1 MRHNCNIELIQKD
14 VGVEYRNDYLGWGQ
28 TGMSKSV
35 YGKPFQPSILQKY
48 CSKNI
53 SYPVN
58 WQNLKVDWKLINP

>member
-1 MRHNCNIELIQKD
+1 
-14 VGVEYRNDYLGWGQ
+14 
-28 TGMSKSV
+28 MSKSV

-48 CSKNI
+48 CTKNI